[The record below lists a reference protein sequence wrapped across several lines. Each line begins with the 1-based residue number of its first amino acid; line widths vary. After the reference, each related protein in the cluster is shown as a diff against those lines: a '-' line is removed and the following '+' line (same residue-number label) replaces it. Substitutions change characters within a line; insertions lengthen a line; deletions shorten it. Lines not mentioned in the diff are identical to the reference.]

1 MYKNN
6 TVYSNICWEYP
17 LQTKLP
23 TKKSSNK
30 RHKKNNFNNRS
41 NAKKS
46 TVCAYAYYGT
56 IITFFAGLLFF
67 ITISISKAA
76 IAEPRD
82 ISDNFAIPYDADSN
96 NVLLEDLATL
106 YKSEKRNSAS
116 KENLENKVTRPI
128 AFTKQRV
135 LNNES
140 IKKVASRYGLSAD
153 TIILVNGLKRPS
165 DLKTGDIVTIPNQDG
180 RLIQVKAND
189 SIYKISER
197 YGVSWKKIV
206 DCNNLSD
213 VNIKAG
219 MKLFIPDSEMTKYER
234 EKFYQTKPKQAAP
247 VVRSTSKSSSEAKKS
262 IATSSMFS
270 WPIQGAITS
279 SYGSRS
285 DPITGV
291 KDFHTGLDI
300 RGAMNTSVKAPYD
313 GIVAFTG
320 WSNVYGNFILIKH
333 ENNVVT
339 MYGHLNKINV
349 KKGETVKR
357 GTIIGAVGTTGRST
371 GPHLHFEVLK
381 NNKRENPLSFLMEKN
396 SAI

>member
-6 TVYSNICWEYP
+6 NVYSNICWEYP
-17 LQTKLP
+17 LQTKFT
-23 TKKSSNK
+23 TKRNGSK
-30 RHKKNNFNNRS
+30 RHKKNNFNSHS
-41 NAKKS
+41 NVKKS
-46 TVCAYAYYGT
+46 TVSAYAYYGA
-56 IITFFAGLLFF
+56 IILFFAGLLFF

-82 ISDNFAIPYDADSN
+82 TSDNFAIPYDTDSN
-96 NVLLEDLATL
+96 NLLLEDLATL
-106 YKSEKRNSAS
+106 YKSEKKDNAD
-116 KENLENKVTRPI
+116 KENLEAKITRPI
-128 AFTKQRV
+128 VFTKQRV

-140 IKKVASRYGLSAD
+140 LKKLASRYKLTED

-213 VNIKAG
+213 INIKTG
-219 MKLFIPDSEMTKYER
+219 MKLFIPDSGMTKYER
-234 EKFYQTKPKQAAP
+234 EKFYQIKPKQAAP
-247 VVRSTSKSSSEAKKS
+247 VVQNTSNAARKNTV
-262 IATSSMFS
+262 TSNIFS
-270 WPIQGAITS
+270 WPIKGAITS
-279 SYGSRS
+279 SYGQRS
-285 DPITGV
+285 DPFTGV

-313 GIVAFTG
+313 GTVAFTG

-333 ENNVVT
+333 ENNIVT
-339 MYGHLNKINV
+339 MYGHLNEINV
-349 KKGETVKR
+349 KKGENIKR
-357 GTIIGAVGTTGRST
+357 GSIIGAVGTTGRST

-381 NNKRENPLSFLMEKN
+381 NNKRENPLSFLMEKE
-396 SAI
+396 SAT